1 MLQKNVL
8 ITKSIGIVLIIFW
21 DLLSENIITIAYVN
35 INLIW
40 ESLGKLL
47 DS

>member
-8 ITKSIGIVLIIFW
+8 ITKSIGIVLIISW
-21 DLLSENIITIAYVN
+21 DLLSDYITVNACVN

-40 ESLGKLL
+40 RSLGK
-47 DS
+47 